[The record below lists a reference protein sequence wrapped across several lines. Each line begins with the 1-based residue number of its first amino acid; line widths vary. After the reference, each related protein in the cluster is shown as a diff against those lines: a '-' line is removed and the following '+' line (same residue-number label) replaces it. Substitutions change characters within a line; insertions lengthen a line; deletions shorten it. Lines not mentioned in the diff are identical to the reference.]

1 MVLHDPLHHML
12 VSSIAERRICRH
24 LAVAELVIAR
34 LGNVEYNRPVAR
46 DNPLALAVAEG
57 IELRMTA
64 AAPVI
69 GFAFCQENM
78 RRVDTGES
86 GHAWRPVTPFL
97 IRTRF
102 AQCDDLLFREV
113 RHIIHGNTLARCRRP
128 QNLRLR
134 GEDVT
139 LVCLHLAAG
148 WTDNV
153 SHNNLHLLDVD
164 VALDLV
170 PVWLLRFIVLV
181 GLEEVDLLVHFIIC
195 H

>member
-12 VSSIAERRICRH
+12 VSSIAERRVGRH

-57 IELRMTA
+57 TNLRVSA

-78 RRVDTGES
+78 RRVNTGKS

-97 IRTRF
+97 VRT
-102 AQCDDLLFREV
+102 
-113 RHIIHGNTLARCRRP
+113 
-128 QNLRLR
+128 
-134 GEDVT
+134 
-139 LVCLHLAAG
+139 
-148 WTDNV
+148 
-153 SHNNLHLLDVD
+153 
-164 VALDLV
+164 
-170 PVWLLRFIVLV
+170 
-181 GLEEVDLLVHFIIC
+181 
-195 H
+195 